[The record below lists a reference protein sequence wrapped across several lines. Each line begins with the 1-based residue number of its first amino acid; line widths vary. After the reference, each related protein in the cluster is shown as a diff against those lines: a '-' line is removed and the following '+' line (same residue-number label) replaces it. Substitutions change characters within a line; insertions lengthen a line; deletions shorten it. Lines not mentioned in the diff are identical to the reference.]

1 MKMAKAKEKTQYLP
15 GVGLDVGTAN
25 LVVSR
30 QTENGDFVNT
40 TCRNML
46 FEIPV
51 SDESSDL
58 LDRGGYLYAKCDD
71 RYFVI
76 GKDALSLVNALGK
89 GEVVRPMKD
98 GLLNPELKQ
107 SQELLFHIIKAL
119 IGEPQFQGEP
129 VRFSVP
135 ADPVDDRTKNNVF
148 HQMIIQ
154 NFLQSAG
161 YTANPLNE
169 GLGVVYD
176 SNPIMRTDDGDIPL
190 TGFGI
195 SMGGGMFNVA
205 GSYRGLSACEFSVTK
220 SGDYI
225 DQQASTVTGSPV
237 SKVTKYKETKLDL
250 NKVDFSDRMAAAL
263 SIYYDETIT
272 RAIHNIRNEL
282 KKSQREFDGPCE
294 IVLAG
299 GTSMIPGVS
308 DRFKAI
314 LAKEELPFEVLNVRM
329 SANPFYAVAQGMCLR
344 ARSDYEKGK

>member
-1 MKMAKAKEKTQYLP
+1 MAKNEKEKMQYLP

-25 LVVSR
+25 IVVSR
-30 QTENGDFVNT
+30 QTKDGNFVNT

-51 SDESSDL
+51 GDESSDL
-58 LDRGGYLYAKCDD
+58 LNRGNYLYAKCDD
-71 RYFVI
+71 KYFVI

-89 GEVVRPMKD
+89 GEVTRPMKD
-98 GLLNPELKQ
+98 GLLNPEIKQ

-119 IGEPQFQGEP
+119 IGTPQCDGEP
-129 VRFSVP
+129 IRFSVP
-135 ADPVDDRTKNNVF
+135 ANPVDDATKNNIF

-154 NFLQSAG
+154 NFLSSIGYSAS
-161 YTANPLNE
+161 PLNE

-176 SNPIMRTDDGDIPL
+176 SNPVMRTDDGDVPL

-205 GSYRGLSACEFSVTK
+205 GTYKGLSVCEFSVTK

-225 DQQASTVTGSPV
+225 DQQASIVTGTPV
-237 SKVTKYKETKLDL
+237 SKVTKYKETKLNLL
-250 NKVDFSDRMAAAL
+250 NIDFSDRIAAAL
-263 SIYYDETIT
+263 SIYYDETIS
-272 RAIHNIRNEL
+272 RAITNIRREL

-299 GTSMIPGVS
+299 GTSMIPGVAE
-308 DRFKAI
+308 RFKSH
-314 LAKEELPFEVLNVRM
+314 LSKEELPFEVLEVRM
-329 SANPFYAVAQGMCLR
+329 SSNPFYAVSQGMCLR
-344 ARSDYEKGK
+344 ARSDFEKNK